1 MVGSMCYWCHWGW
14 PKPIRDIYDG
24 CVNQLC
30 GNESPL
36 LHGPSHIVWA
46 DENWDS
52 AQWCLDHFNKY
63 KGDYTDDKLRVV
75 RESLERLIAVPDEY
89 KQEPI
94 GFDDDSDP
102 ADFPPPEHWKC
113 ELR

>member
-1 MVGSMCYWCHWGW
+1 MAGSMCSWCHWGW
-14 PKPIRDIYDG
+14 PK
-24 CVNQLC
+24 
-30 GNESPL
+30 
-36 LHGPSHIVWA
+36 
-46 DENWDS
+46 
-52 AQWCLDHFNKY
+52 KY
-63 KGDYTDDKLRVV
+63 KRDYTDDKLRVV

-113 ELR
+113 EHR